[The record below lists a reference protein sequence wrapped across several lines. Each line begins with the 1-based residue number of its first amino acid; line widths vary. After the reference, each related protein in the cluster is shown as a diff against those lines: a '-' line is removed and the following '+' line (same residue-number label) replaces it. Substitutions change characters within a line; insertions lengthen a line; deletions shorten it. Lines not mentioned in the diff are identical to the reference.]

1 MQNNSLSFWERNTWF
16 ESADVIIVGAGLVG
30 LNAAIELKV
39 RAPQLKILV
48 LERGPLPSGAST
60 KNAGFACFGSPSELL
75 DDLEQV
81 GPELT
86 WETVAMRW
94 KGLQRLRTLLGD
106 EAIRYEGLGGFEVFT
121 SEDQSRYETAMEQ
134 LADLNRLL
142 AELTGVGEV
151 FQRADDRIPGFG
163 FQGVR
168 HLLVNTA
175 EGQIDTGQMVK
186 ALVRKAL
193 DLDILLINGVGVSGF
208 EQNGDKGVHLQTDL
222 GWQLQARKVLLCT
235 NGFTR
240 RLFPNLAVN
249 PARNQVMVTQP
260 IPGLRL
266 KGCFHYD
273 RGYFYLRNIGDR
285 VLVGGGRHLA
295 GEQEQTDAFGT
306 TPFIQETLSH
316 LLDTVFLPDTA
327 WKADYWWS
335 GILGIGPSKK
345 PIISWAD
352 EHVAVAVR
360 LGGMGVAIGSLV
372 GAEGADLILEA
383 L

>member
-39 RAPQLKILV
+39 RAPQLKVLV

-60 KNAGFACFGSPSELL
+60 KNAGFACFGSPTELL
-75 DDLEQV
+75 DDLAQV
-81 GPELT
+81 GPDLT

-94 KGLQRLRTLLGD
+94 KGLQRLRALLGD
-106 EAIRYEGLGGFEVFT
+106 AAIRYEGLGGFEVFT
-121 SEDQSRYETAMEQ
+121 SEDQSRYETAMDQ
-134 LADLNRLL
+134 LSDLNQLL
-142 AELTGVGEV
+142 AELTGVREV
-151 FQRADDRIPGFG
+151 FQRADDRMPGFG

-175 EGQIDTGQMVK
+175 EGQIDTGQMMK

-193 DLDILLINGVGVSGF
+193 DLDILLVNGVGVSGF
-208 EQNGDKGVHLQTDL
+208 EQNGDKGVQLHTDL

-240 RLFPNLAVN
+240 RLFPHLAVH

-316 LLDTVFLPDTA
+316 
-327 WKADYWWS
+327 
-335 GILGIGPSKK
+335 
-345 PIISWAD
+345 
-352 EHVAVAVR
+352 
-360 LGGMGVAIGSLV
+360 
-372 GAEGADLILEA
+372 
-383 L
+383 